1 MELDD
6 LKSIWGSIK
15 EEEKFDRNQIFQML
29 KKKSS
34 TTIKW
39 LFIFTFF
46 EFILFLVYN
55 LYVLISG
62 KNFFNN
68 EVKTLV
74 EEKTINNYEIASVFS
89 IVITFGFLVMAYRYF
104 KKIDLNQSVVDLMK
118 NIISFR
124 RLVNLF
130 ILFTVLSL
138 IVSSA
143 PFYYELGQ
151 SIYLAKHAN
160 DIQPIAN
167 NAAVYGWI
175 AIITAVA
182 FIVIIGTVYYGI
194 IYFLFLRKLQQN
206 MKELKEMK

>member
-15 EEEKFDRNQIFQML
+15 EEEKFDQNQIFQML

-39 LFIFTFF
+39 LFIFTFC
-46 EFILFLVYN
+46 EFILFIGYN

-62 KNFFNN
+62 KNLFNN
-68 EVKTLV
+68 EVKSLV
-74 EEKTINNYEIASVFS
+74 EQKTIHNYEIASVLG
-89 IVITFGFLVMAYRYF
+89 IAITFGFLVMAYRYF
-104 KKIDLNQSVVDLMK
+104 RKIDLNQSVVDLMK

-138 IVSSA
+138 IISSA

-160 DIQPIAN
+160 DIKPLVE
-167 NAAVYGWI
+167 NATIYGWI
-175 AIITAVA
+175 AIITAIA
-182 FIVIIGTVYYGI
+182 FIIIIGTVYYGI

-206 MKELKEMK
+206 LRELREIK

>member
-15 EEEKFDRNQIFQML
+15 EEEKFDQNQIFQML

-39 LFIFTFF
+39 LFIFTFC
-46 EFILFLVYN
+46 EFILFISYN

-62 KNFFNN
+62 KSLFNN
-68 EVKTLV
+68 EVKSLV
-74 EEKTINNYEIASVFS
+74 EQKTIHNYEIASVLG
-89 IVITFGFLVMAYRYF
+89 IAITFVFLVMAYRYF
-104 KKIDLNQSVVDLMK
+104 RKIDLNQSVVDLMK

-138 IVSSA
+138 IISSA

-160 DIQPIAN
+160 DIKPLVE
-167 NAAVYGWI
+167 NATIYGWI

-206 MKELKEMK
+206 LRELREIK

>member
-1 MELDD
+1 MVIYIHFLRIYPFSC
-6 LKSIWGSIK
+6 L
-15 EEEKFDRNQIFQML
+15 Q
-29 KKKSS
+29 
-34 TTIKW
+34 
-39 LFIFTFF
+39 FICFNF
-46 EFILFLVYN
+46 
-55 LYVLISG
+55 G

-143 PFYYELGQ
+143 HLLRIRP
-151 SIYLAKHAN
+151 IYLFSKTCQM
-160 DIQPIAN
+160 IS
-167 NAAVYGWI
+167 
-175 AIITAVA
+175 T
-182 FIVIIGTVYYGI
+182 
-194 IYFLFLRKLQQN
+194 
-206 MKELKEMK
+206 

>member
-15 EEEKFDRNQIFQML
+15 EEEKFDQNQIFQML

-39 LFIFTFF
+39 LFIFTFC
-46 EFILFLVYN
+46 EFILFIGYN

-62 KNFFNN
+62 KNLFNN
-68 EVKTLV
+68 EVKSLV
-74 EEKTINNYEIASVFS
+74 EQKTIHNYEIASVLG
-89 IVITFGFLVMAYRYF
+89 IAITFGFLVMAYRYF
-104 KKIDLNQSVVDLMK
+104 RKIDLNQSVVDLMK

-138 IVSSA
+138 IISSA

-160 DIQPIAN
+160 DIKPLVE
-167 NAAVYGWI
+167 NATIYGWI

-182 FIVIIGTVYYGI
+182 FIIIIGTVYYGI
-194 IYFLFLRKLQQN
+194 IYFLFLRKIQQN
-206 MKELKEMK
+206 LRELREIK

>member
-1 MELDD
+1 
-6 LKSIWGSIK
+6 
-15 EEEKFDRNQIFQML
+15 
-29 KKKSS
+29 
-34 TTIKW
+34 
-39 LFIFTFF
+39 
-46 EFILFLVYN
+46 
-55 LYVLISG
+55 
-62 KNFFNN
+62 
-68 EVKTLV
+68 
-74 EEKTINNYEIASVFS
+74 
-89 IVITFGFLVMAYRYF
+89 VITFGFLVMAYRYF

-151 SIYLAKHAN
+151 SIYLAKHAH
-160 DIQPIAN
+160 DIQPIVN

>member
-15 EEEKFDRNQIFQML
+15 EEEKFDQNQIFQML

-39 LFIFTFF
+39 LFIFTFC
-46 EFILFLVYN
+46 EFILFISYN

-62 KNFFNN
+62 KSLFNN
-68 EVKTLV
+68 EVKSLV
-74 EEKTINNYEIASVFS
+74 EQKTIHNYEIASVLG
-89 IVITFGFLVMAYRYF
+89 IAITFGFLVMAYRYF
-104 KKIDLNQSVVDLMK
+104 RKIDLNQSVVDLMK

-138 IVSSA
+138 IISSA

-160 DIQPIAN
+160 DIKPLVE
-167 NAAVYGWI
+167 NATIYGWI
-175 AIITAVA
+175 AIITAIA
-182 FIVIIGTVYYGI
+182 FIIIIGTVYYGI

-206 MKELKEMK
+206 LRELREIK

>member
-15 EEEKFDRNQIFQML
+15 EEEKFDQNQIFQML

-34 TTIKW
+34 TTINW
-39 LFIFTFF
+39 LFIFTFC
-46 EFILFLVYN
+46 EFILFISYN

-62 KNFFNN
+62 KSLFNN
-68 EVKTLV
+68 EVKSLV
-74 EEKTINNYEIASVFS
+74 EQKTIHNYEIASVLG
-89 IVITFGFLVMAYRYF
+89 IAITFGFLVMAYRYF
-104 KKIDLNQSVVDLMK
+104 RKIDLNQSVVDLMK

-138 IVSSA
+138 IISSA

-160 DIQPIAN
+160 DIKPLVE
-167 NAAVYGWI
+167 NATIYGWI

-182 FIVIIGTVYYGI
+182 FIIIIGTVYYGI

-206 MKELKEMK
+206 LRELREIK

>member
-15 EEEKFDRNQIFQML
+15 EEEKFDQNQIFQML

-39 LFIFTFF
+39 LFIFTFC
-46 EFILFLVYN
+46 EFILFISYN
-55 LYVLISG
+55 LYILISG
-62 KNFFNN
+62 KSLFNN
-68 EVKTLV
+68 EVKSLV
-74 EEKTINNYEIASVFS
+74 EQKTIHNYEIASVLG
-89 IVITFGFLVMAYRYF
+89 IAITFGFLVMAYRYF
-104 KKIDLNQSVVDLMK
+104 RKIDLNQSVVDLMK

-138 IVSSA
+138 IISSA

-160 DIQPIAN
+160 DIQPLVE
-167 NAAVYGWI
+167 NATIYGWI

-206 MKELKEMK
+206 LRELREIK

>member
-15 EEEKFDRNQIFQML
+15 DEEKFDQNQIFQML

-39 LFIFTFF
+39 LFIFTFC
-46 EFILFLVYN
+46 EFIIFLVYN
-55 LYVLISG
+55 LYILISG
-62 KNFFNN
+62 KNLFDSK
-68 EVKTLV
+68 VTTLL
-74 EEKTINNYEIASVFS
+74 EQKTINNYEITSVFS
-89 IVITFGFLVMAYRYF
+89 IVITFGFLIMAYRYF

-160 DIQPIAN
+160 DIQPLAN
-167 NAAVYGWI
+167 NASIYGWI
-175 AIITAVA
+175 AIITAVT
-182 FIVIIGTVYYGI
+182 FIVIIGTLYYGI

-206 MKELKEMK
+206 LKELKEMK

>member
-15 EEEKFDRNQIFQML
+15 EEEKFDQNQIFQML

-182 FIVIIGTVYYGI
+182 FIVIIGTIYYGI